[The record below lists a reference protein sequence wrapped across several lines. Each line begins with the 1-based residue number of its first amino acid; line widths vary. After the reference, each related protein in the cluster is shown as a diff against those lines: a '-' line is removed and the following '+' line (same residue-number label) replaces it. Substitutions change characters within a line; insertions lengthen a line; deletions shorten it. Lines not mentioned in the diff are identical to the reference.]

1 MKENIMNLK
10 IRLSLL
16 PLVLLALFV
25 LVSLA
30 GCGKKETQPALT
42 TAETVDQTSLIE
54 AYTAA
59 YENVDYRKMWS
70 FWPAQVFGTKVSIL
84 ADMKK
89 DIFRN
94 YYSSKAALSLDRGEI
109 TAGEE
114 EDKEKLVAFFSM
126 ADIRYVT
133 DVYKADYRAVVTGGK
148 RDGELY
154 KEGTIYAFRHNGKWY
169 VFDD

>member
-1 MKENIMNLK
+1 MSQKK
-10 IRLSLL
+10 SLPFPGIAL
-16 PLVLLALFV
+16 LGMLLVLV
-25 LVSLA
+25 LMS
-30 GCGKKETQPALT
+30 CGKQQAEPAVTTQAS
-42 TAETVDQTSLIE
+42 VDQTSLIE
-54 AYTAA
+54 AYTEA

-70 FWPAQVFGTKVSIL
+70 FWPKEVFGAKVSIL

-94 YYSSKAALSLDRGEI
+94 YYSSKALLSLERGEI

-114 EDKEKLVAFFSM
+114 DDKQKIISFFSI

-133 DVYKADYRAVVTGGK
+133 DVYKAEYRAIVKGGK
-148 RDGELY
+148 REGDLY
-154 KEGTIYAFRHNGKWY
+154 KEGVIYAFRHHGIWY